1 MAVGVLGGKRGTLAV
16 LVYVL
21 LGAVGV
27 PVFAGFSGGIG
38 ALLGNAGGYIIGF
51 IFSALVMWAIEH
63 VFGRKPVVQI
73 ISMIVGLIVCYAF
86 GTAWFMFAYTR
97 STGPVGLMAV
107 LGWCVFPFIIPD
119 LIKIALAY
127 MSCFILFTLLAK
139 PIAKLLRLNE
149 DDSLVF
155 TRSVAY
161 PNNGFVGIPLCT
173 AVFGTEGTV
182 LGSLSVPCATLYMF
196 LFIMQS
202 FRREKDHNL
211 KQQLKSMLTPM
222 NISAVLMII
231 MLATGW
237 KFTGAP
243 LQFLSSLANC
253 VLPTSM
259 IIIGCLL
266 SGSPLIDVLKKPIL
280 YFITLLRGVVM
291 PLVAAVLLRFT
302 GWDRTTCLCIVMVLG
317 CSVATVISI
326 FGVRYDRSPEM
337 ASKSVLQSN
346 LLLPVTMPLMMFIAE
361 RIL

>member
-1 MAVGVLGGKRGTLAV
+1 MLAAAS
-16 LVYVL
+16 
-21 LGAVGV
+21 GDFGDM
-27 PVFAGFSGGIG
+27 PFSQ
-38 ALLGNAGGYIIGF
+38 
-51 IFSALVMWAIEH
+51 V
-63 VFGRKPVVQI
+63 
-73 ISMIVGLIVCYAF
+73 
-86 GTAWFMFAYTR
+86 
-97 STGPVGLMAV
+97 
-107 LGWCVFPFIIPD
+107 
-119 LIKIALAY
+119 IKIALAY

-173 AVFGTEGTV
+173 VVFGTEGTV

-266 SGSPLIDVLKKPIL
+266 SGSPLIDVLKSLFVFHHAAARRCHAAHRGGDPAL
-280 YFITLLRGVVM
+280 YRLEPHGVPVHHNGARMQRGDGHQHLRRA
-291 PLVAAVLLRFT
+291 L
-302 GWDRTTCLCIVMVLG
+302 
-317 CSVATVISI
+317 
-326 FGVRYDRSPEM
+326 
-337 ASKSVLQSN
+337 
-346 LLLPVTMPLMMFIAE
+346 
-361 RIL
+361 